1 MNLSRPFIFRPVATI
16 LLTIGVALAGGIA
29 FFALPVAPLPQV
41 DFPTISVSASLS
53 GASPETMAATVATPL
68 ERVLGQIAGIT
79 EITSSSSQGSAR
91 ITIQFELDRDING
104 AARDVQAAINAARP
118 LLPSSLPSN
127 PTYRKV
133 NPADAPVMI
142 LALTSDTLSRG
153 QMYDAAST
161 ILAQRIAQ
169 IEGIG
174 QVNIGGGALPAV
186 RVELDPN
193 RLVASGIALSDIQT
207 AVNNASARRPLG
219 TLESHDQQWQ
229 LGANDQQRTADE
241 FSKVIIRYR
250 NNAGVRL
257 GDVAS
262 VEDSVEDVRNYGS
275 ANGKAA
281 IILVLNTQ
289 PGANIIE
296 TVDRVKEL
304 LPFLQ
309 ASIPDAIK
317 LEVMMDRTPTIRGS
331 LHEVERTLMISI
343 ALVVLVVF
351 LFLRKVRATI
361 IPSIVVP
368 VSLVGTFGAMYLL
381 GFSLNNLSLMALTVA
396 TGFVVDDAIVVLEN
410 IMRHIEAGKKP
421 LQAALDGSREI
432 SFTVVS
438 ITLSLIAV
446 FIPLLGMGGIVGRLF
461 REFAVT
467 LAAAILISMVI
478 SLTTTPAM
486 CAWLLKAR
494 KEKTAEEIEPARET
508 RWQRFS
514 RRAALIAKR
523 TQRSIMRN
531 YRSSLAWSL
540 RHSPVMMIVL
550 LLTIVLN
557 VSLYMTIKKGFFPQQ
572 DTGRIMVMIQA
583 DQSISFQ
590 AMRVKLQNFMTIIQS
605 DPAIDTITGFTSG
618 GRGNSA
624 QMFATL
630 KPLGK
635 GEGQR
640 QISAD
645 DVINRLRPKLA
656 HEPGANA
663 FLVAAQDIRVGGR
676 ASNAQYQFSLQA
688 DELTELRAWEPKI
701 RNALSK
707 LPELTD
713 VNTDSQDKASQIS
726 LVIDRNKAMQLGL
739 SMRTIDTA
747 LSNAFSQ
754 RQVGIIYN
762 PLNQYRVVMEL
773 APQWLQNPDT
783 LNNFY
788 FTSSS
793 GTSVPL
799 SAFARTEPTVAP
811 LQVNHQSGFPAST
824 LSFNLPPGVSL
835 DQATIAIKK
844 CMADIGVPTT
854 IQGSFA
860 GTAKAFEASNKSQPL
875 LILAAIVT
883 IYLVLGML
891 YESLLH
897 PLTILSTLPSAGVGA
912 LLALM
917 ASRTE
922 FSLIALIGVILL
934 IGIVKKNAIMMID
947 VAIAQQRARNTSP
960 AVAIYRACQLRFRPI
975 LMTTVAAICGAIP
988 LALGSGDGAELRVPL
1003 GISIVGGLIVSQ
1015 LLTLYTT
1022 PVVYV
1027 MLDRLRN
1034 RVMRRRQIVLPT
1046 AIPEAQS

>member
-1 MNLSRPFIFRPVATI
+1 MNISRPFIFRPVATMLVTLGI
-16 LLTIGVALAGGIA
+16 TLAGAIA

-41 DFPTISVSASLS
+41 DFPTISVSASMP

-68 ERVLGQIAGIT
+68 ERALGQIAGIT
-79 EITSSSSQGSAR
+79 EITSSSSQGSANV
-91 ITIQFELDRDING
+91 TLQFELSRDING

-118 LLPSSLPSN
+118 LLPSGMPSN
-127 PTYRKV
+127 PTYRKR
-133 NPADAPVMI
+133 NPAAAPVMI

-153 QMYDAAST
+153 QMYDSAST
-161 ILAQRIAQ
+161 ILAQRISQ

-174 QVNIGGGALPAV
+174 QVTIGGGALPAV
-186 RVELDPN
+186 RVAIDPN
-193 RLVASGIALSDIQT
+193 RLVASGIALSDVQT
-207 AVNNASARRPLG
+207 AINSASARRPLG
-219 TLESHDQQWQ
+219 AVESHDRKWE
-229 LGANDQQRTADE
+229 LGANDQYKTADQ
-241 FSKVIIRYR
+241 FNNVIVRYR
-250 NNAGVRL
+250 NNAGIRL
-257 GDVAS
+257 GDIAT
-262 VEDSVEDVRNYGS
+262 VEDSVEDVRNYGT
-275 ANGKAA
+275 ANGKPA
-281 IILVLNTQ
+281 ILLVLYTQ

-296 TVDRVKEL
+296 TVDRVHAL
-304 LPFLQ
+304 LPYLR
-309 ASIPDAIK
+309 ASIPNAIS
-317 LEVMMDRTPTIRGS
+317 LDVTMDRTPTIRGS
-331 LHEVERTLMISI
+331 LREVEHTLLISI
-343 ALVVLVVF
+343 ALVIMVVF
-351 LFLRKVRATI
+351 LFLRRLRATL
-361 IPSIVVP
+361 IPSVVVP
-368 VSLVGTFGAMYLL
+368 VSLVGTFGVMYLC

-410 IMRHIEAGKKP
+410 IMRHLEAGKKP

-467 LAAAILISMVI
+467 LSAAILVSMVI
-478 SLTTTPAM
+478 SLTATPAM
-486 CAWLLKAR
+486 CAWLLKGR
-494 KEKTAEEIEPARET
+494 KDEEDNGRQSG
-508 RWQRFS
+508 RWQD
-514 RRAALIAKR
+514 L
-523 TQRSIMRN
+523 TQRLSLGARRGQRKIMRG
-531 YRSSLAWSL
+531 YRRSLAWSL
-540 RHSPVMMIVL
+540 RHAPIMMMVL
-550 LLTIVLN
+550 LATVALN
-557 VSLYMTIKKGFFPQQ
+557 VVLYVTIKKGFFPQQ
-572 DTGRIMVMIQA
+572 DTGRMMVMVQA

-590 AMRVKLQNFMTIIQS
+590 AMREKLLKFISIIQE
-605 DPAIDTITGFTSG
+605 DDAVATVTGFTSG

-624 QMFATL
+624 TMFVSL

-640 QISAD
+640 QLSAD
-645 DVINRLRPKLA
+645 EVINRLRPKLS

-663 FLVAAQDIRVGGR
+663 FLVAAQDIRIGGR
-676 ASNAQYQFSLQA
+676 SSNAQYQFTLQA
-688 DELTELRAWEPKI
+688 DELADLRTWEPQI
-701 RNALSK
+701 RNALAK

-713 VNTDSQDKASQIS
+713 VNTDQQDKASQTTI
-726 LVIDRNKAMQLGL
+726 VIDRDKAMQLGL

-754 RQVGIIYN
+754 KQVGIIYN

-773 APQWLQNPDT
+773 APQWLQSPES
-783 LNNFY
+783 LKNFY
-788 FTSSS
+788 IS
-793 GTSVPL
+793 GNDGAQIPL
-799 SAFARTEPTVAP
+799 SAFAYLKNTNTP

-835 DQATIAIKK
+835 SQAQEAITRT
-844 CMADIGVPTT
+844 MAQIGVPTSVH
-854 IQGSFA
+854 GSFQ
-860 GTAKAFEASNKSQPL
+860 GTAKAFEESTKSQPL

-897 PLTILSTLPSAGVGA
+897 PLTILSTLPSAGLGA

-917 ASRTE
+917 AAKTE

-947 VAIAQQRARNTSP
+947 VAIAKQRNHDSSP

-975 LMTTVAAICGAIP
+975 LMTTVAAICGAVP
-988 LALGSGDGAELRVPL
+988 LAVGSGDGAELRVPL

-1027 MLDRLRN
+1027 MLDRLRS
-1034 RVMRRRQIVLPT
+1034 RFTRRRNVRVATLQTL
-1046 AIPEAQS
+1046 

>member
-1 MNLSRPFIFRPVATI
+1 MNISRPFIFRPVATMLVTLGI
-16 LLTIGVALAGGIA
+16 MLAGAIA

-41 DFPTISVSASLS
+41 DFPTISVSASMP

-68 ERVLGQIAGIT
+68 ERALGQIAGIT

-91 ITIQFELDRDING
+91 VTLQFELDRDING

-118 LLPSSLPSN
+118 LLPTGMPSN
-127 PTYRKV
+127 PTYRKL
-133 NPADAPVMI
+133 NPAAAPVMI

-161 ILAQRIAQ
+161 VLAQRISQ

-174 QVNIGGGALPAV
+174 QVTIGGGALPAV
-186 RVELDPN
+186 RVAIDPN
-193 RLVASGIALSDIQT
+193 RLVASGIALSDVQT
-207 AVNNASARRPLG
+207 AINSASARRPLG
-219 TLESHDQQWQ
+219 AVESHDHKWE
-229 LGANDQQRTADE
+229 LGANDQYRTADQ
-241 FSKVIIRYR
+241 FSSVIVRYR

-257 GDVAS
+257 GDIAT
-262 VEDSVEDVRNYGS
+262 VEDSVEDVRNYGV
-275 ANGKAA
+275 ANGKPA
-281 IILVLNTQ
+281 ILLVLFTQ

-296 TVDRVKEL
+296 TVDRVHAL
-304 LPFLQ
+304 LPYLR
-309 ASIPDAIK
+309 ASIPDAIS
-317 LEVMMDRTPTIRGS
+317 LDVTMDRTPTIRGS
-331 LHEVERTLMISI
+331 LREVEHTLVISI
-343 ALVVLVVF
+343 ALVIMVVF
-351 LFLRKVRATI
+351 LFLRRVRATL
-361 IPSIVVP
+361 IPSVVVP
-368 VSLVGTFGAMYLL
+368 VSLVGTFGVMHLC

-410 IMRHIEAGKKP
+410 IMRHLESGKTP

-467 LAAAILISMVI
+467 LSAAILVSMVI

-486 CAWLLKAR
+486 CAWLLKGR
-494 KEKTAEEIEPARET
+494 KEQEEEGRPAGRWQAFT
-508 RWQRFS
+508 RRFSLGLKRWQR
-514 RRAALIAKR
+514 R
-523 TQRSIMRN
+523 IMRG
-531 YRSSLAWSL
+531 YRRSLAWSL
-540 RHSPVMMIVL
+540 RHSAIMLMVL
-550 LLTIVLN
+550 LATVALN
-557 VSLYMTIKKGFFPQQ
+557 VVLYVTIKKGFFPQQ
-572 DTGRIMVMIQA
+572 DTGRMMVMVQA

-590 AMRVKLQNFMTIIQS
+590 AMREKLLKFMSIIQEDDAVAS
-605 DPAIDTITGFTSG
+605 VTGFTSG

-624 QMFATL
+624 QLFVTL

-635 GEGQR
+635 NEGQR
-640 QISAD
+640 QLSAD
-645 DVINRLRPKLA
+645 EVINRLRPKLS

-663 FLVAAQDIRVGGR
+663 FIVAAQDIRIGGR
-676 ASNAQYQFSLQA
+676 SSNAQYQFTLQA
-688 DELTELRAWEPKI
+688 DELADLRTWEPQI
-701 RNALSK
+701 RNALAK

-713 VNTDSQDKASQIS
+713 VNTDQQDKASQTTI
-726 LVIDRNKAMQLGL
+726 VIDRDKAMQLGL

-747 LSNAFSQ
+747 LSNSFSQ
-754 RQVGIIYN
+754 KQVGIIYN

-773 APQWLQNPDT
+773 APQWLQSPDS
-783 LNNFY
+783 LKNFY
-788 FTSSS
+788 IS
-793 GTSVPL
+793 GSNGAQIPL
-799 SAFARTEPTVAP
+799 SAIAYVKNTNTP

-835 DQATIAIKK
+835 SQAQEAITRTIAQ
-844 CMADIGVPTT
+844 IGVPTSVHGT
-854 IQGSFA
+854 FQ
-860 GTAKAFEASNKSQPL
+860 GTAKAFEESNKNQPL
-875 LILAAIVT
+875 LILAAIIT

-897 PLTILSTLPSAGVGA
+897 PLTILSTLPSAGLGA

-917 ASRTE
+917 AAKTE

-947 VAIAQQRARNTSP
+947 VAIAKQRNHDSSP

-988 LALGSGDGAELRVPL
+988 LAIGSGDGAELRVPL
-1003 GISIVGGLIVSQ
+1003 GISIVGGLVVSQ

-1027 MLDRLRN
+1027 MLDRLRS
-1034 RVMRRRQIVLPT
+1034 RFTRRRNVAVATLQTL
-1046 AIPEAQS
+1046 